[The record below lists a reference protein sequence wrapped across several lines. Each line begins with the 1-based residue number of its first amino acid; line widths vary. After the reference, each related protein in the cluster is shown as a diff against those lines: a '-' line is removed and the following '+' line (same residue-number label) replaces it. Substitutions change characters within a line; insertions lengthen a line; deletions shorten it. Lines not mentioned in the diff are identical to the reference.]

1 MKEIKLSAKNRIK
14 VLQKAMDV
22 LESGGVIIYPTET
35 SYGLGA
41 SFYNQ
46 SAIDKIYRIK
56 GRDKKKPL
64 PIIVSSIIS
73 ATTLVEFSQP
83 ALKLAEDYWPGPLT
97 LALPYRYCN
106 LRECVD
112 DYLAL
117 RVSSHPLVKELVEN
131 FGQPLISTSANIADE
146 NNCYVV
152 KDVREQFKDLKEQP
166 DLFINAGDLPR
177 FRPSTIIKVSKDG
190 KMKILRQGDLKIK
203 I

>member
-14 VLQKAMDV
+14 VLQKAIDV
-22 LESGGVIIYPTET
+22 LESGGVIIFPTET

-41 SFYNQ
+41 NFYNQ
-46 SAIDKIYRIK
+46 KAVDKIYRIK
-56 GRDKKKPL
+56 GRDKSKPL
-64 PIIVSSIIS
+64 PIIISDIIS

-83 ALKLAEDYWPGPLT
+83 ALQLAEDYWPGPLT

-106 LRECVD
+106 LRKCSD

-117 RVSSHPLVKELVEN
+117 RVSSHPLARELVEN
-131 FGQPLISTSANIADE
+131 LGQPLISTSANIAGED
-146 NNCYVV
+146 NCYIV
-152 KDVREQFKDLKEQP
+152 KDIREQFNSLKEQP

-177 FRPSTIIKVSKDG
+177 FKPSTIIKISRDG